1 MEFKKLISDKRTVKV
16 LSISLVI
23 FSIVFIGENICKF
36 HNSDNKSHYAYAL
49 QLEDN
54 SNDVNGNG
62 MNLVDKN
69 KNCKKDPKQVEEAI
83 LKIKYPIVNT
93 SFLKNE
99 KNFVVNC
106 DEINVVANKSRNLP
120 RSYEP
125 SDLVP
130 VKIRFTSISFNKENM
145 LRKEAAI
152 SVEKLVN
159 DATIEGIYFKGV
171 SAYRSYE
178 NQVVTYSYIANSK
191 GYDYADRYSAKPGQS
206 EHQTGLSIDLGIRS
220 MGYDLNQSFANTKE
234 GKWLKENCCK
244 YGFIIR
250 YPKEKTHI
258 TGYSFEPWHI
268 RYVGEELAN
277 YLTENNLTLEEFYN
291 IH

>member
-1 MEFKKLISDKRTVKV
+1 MEFKKRISDKRTVKV
-16 LSISLVI
+16 LSISLII
-23 FSIVFIGENICKF
+23 FSTIFVCENICKF
-36 HNSDNKSHYAYAL
+36 HNSDNKSHYVYAL

-54 SNDVNGNG
+54 SNAVNSNG

-69 KNCKKDPKQVEEAI
+69 ENCKKDPKQVEEAI

-93 SFLKNE
+93 SYLKNE
-99 KNFVVNC
+99 KNFAANC
-106 DEINVVANKSRNLP
+106 DEINVVANKNRNLP

-125 SDLVP
+125 SDLLP

-268 RYVGEELAN
+268 RYVGEELAT